1 VLGAILAILSAAS
14 FALNNAAA
22 RRAVVTGTPT
32 QGMALTVPIGVVCF
46 LVVAALTGEVARLGQ
61 FPRAAAAWMMA
72 VGLLHFVVGRYC
84 NYRANQYAGANLT
97 GPVIQLQ
104 VLVTLALAVIVLN
117 EPCTALQVIG
127 GLVMLSGSFIA
138 QSQQMS
144 QQMSQRVSQQMSQQV
159 SGAVAAPRG
168 GVPASPLGADRH
180 AMAAPKFVPR
190 QAEGYLFALLAAC
203 AYGTT
208 PIMVRTALRHG
219 GPSSAILGGVIA
231 YGAATAAIAL
241 MLMLSISLRRNVMAL
256 RRDNMAWF
264 AYSGVFV
271 AMAQGFL
278 YAAVAVAPIMLVMPL
293 LQLALVFR
301 IIFATLLNPEHEVF
315 GAKVIAGSAISV
327 VGACVISI
335 DTDLI
340 LGALGLEGGPARLL
354 RWHV

>member
-32 QGMALTVPIGVVCF
+32 QGMAITVPIGVVCF

-61 FPRAAAAWMMA
+61 FPLTAVAWMMA
-72 VGLLHFVVGRYC
+72 VGLLHFVFGRYC

-104 VLVTLALAVIVLN
+104 VVVTLALAVIVLN
-117 EPCTALQVIG
+117 EPCTALQLIG
-127 GLVMLSGSFIA
+127 GMVMLCGSFIA
-138 QSQQMS
+138 QSQ
-144 QQMSQRVSQQMSQQV
+144 RVSGV
-159 SGAVAAPRG
+159 VAAPRG
-168 GVPASPLGADRH
+168 GDPQSPLGAGGR

-208 PIMVRTALRHG
+208 PIMVRTALRQAG
-219 GPSSAILGGVIA
+219 AASAILGGVIA
-231 YGAATAAIAL
+231 YGAATVAIAL
-241 MLMLSISLRRNVMAL
+241 MLTLSTPLRRNVLAL
-256 RRDNMAWF
+256 RRDNIAWF
-264 AYSGVFV
+264 TYSGVFV

-278 YAAVAVAPIMLVMPL
+278 YAAVAVAPIMFVMPL
-293 LQLALVFR
+293 MQLALVFR
-301 IIFATLLNPEHEVF
+301 IIFAMWLNPEHEVF
-315 GAKVIAGSAISV
+315 GYKVIVGSAISV
-327 VGACVISI
+327 LGACAISV
-335 DTDLI
+335 DTDAI
-340 LGALGLEGGPARLL
+340 LGALGLEGGAARLL